1 MGIENKNTSCD
12 CNSIHNDKMKEGKKG
27 LKKIKDFGQLS
38 SFFKTFADETR
49 LKIMVVLDSVD
60 EMCVCDIAVAL
71 NMTKSAI
78 SHQLSYLKDNGLIKS
93 RKIGKIVFYSI
104 MDDHVKSV
112 LEMGIEHT
120 KHGGKGR

>member
-1 MGIENKNTSCD
+1 MGVDNKNTNCD
-12 CNSIHNDKMKEGKKG
+12 CNSIHVDKMKEGKRG
-27 LKKIKDFGQLS
+27 LKKIKDFGVLS
-38 SFFKTFADETR
+38 TFFKTFGDETR
-49 LKIMVVLDSVD
+49 LKIMVVLDRVE

-93 RKIGKIVFYSI
+93 RKIGKIVYYSI

-112 LEMGIEHT
+112 LEMGIEHLS
-120 KHGGKGR
+120 HGGKHI